1 MNSKRRE
8 KVKLGHVVQIAA
20 HVTLKF
26 SIIIYFSPLGRQT
39 HFLKAKATF
48 GWKALNKL
56 VLKNFCS
63 QSVLL
68 SLTCVG
74 KGREFGRE
82 TAREGERSALLA
94 RPESSSPFL
103 SNACHAGYFVIK
115 SSRLLKCFVDMTER
129 LSRKQPAI
137 TPGVKAEVVHLSEIQ
152 QGILLVRTLR
162 TCLVSLS

>member
-1 MNSKRRE
+1 MNSKRQE

-26 SIIIYFSPLGRQT
+26 SIIIYFSPPGRQT

-48 GWKALNKL
+48 GWKALNEL
-56 VLKNFCS
+56 VLNNFCS

-94 RPESSSPFL
+94 SLFSSPFL
-103 SNACHAGYFVIK
+103 SNACRAGYFVIK
-115 SSRLLKCFVDMTER
+115 SSWLLKCFVDMTER

>member
-1 MNSKRRE
+1 MNSKRQE

-26 SIIIYFSPLGRQT
+26 SIIIYFSPPGRQT

-82 TAREGERSALLA
+82 TAREGERSAASRAPGILF
-94 RPESSSPFL
+94 PYPF
-103 SNACHAGYFVIK
+103 K
-115 SSRLLKCFVDMTER
+115 R
-129 LSRKQPAI
+129 LSRR
-137 TPGVKAEVVHLSEIQ
+137 LF
-152 QGILLVRTLR
+152 
-162 TCLVSLS
+162 CY

>member
-1 MNSKRRE
+1 MNSKRQE

-26 SIIIYFSPLGRQT
+26 SIIIYFSPPGRQT

-48 GWKALNKL
+48 GWKALNEL

-82 TAREGERSALLA
+82 TAREEGRSALLA

-103 SNACHAGYFVIK
+103 SNDLPRRLFCH
-115 SSRLLKCFVDMTER
+115 
-129 LSRKQPAI
+129 
-137 TPGVKAEVVHLSEIQ
+137 
-152 QGILLVRTLR
+152 
-162 TCLVSLS
+162 